1 MINKKVTPAPER
13 ITKTWFYLKK
23 LLIVFVFPLLAIA
36 ATGLSKTFY
45 QMVAKDDGLSATLSF
60 ILMILLGLVTLLS
73 IITAIIQVTEKYDYH
88 NENKQVAPLYTQFKL
103 YMELR
108 KLYKQNPKLKD
119 YNTIRSLTQISSLI
133 LMTIQIIAGVI
144 AVWLTM
150 ALVQLFATQS
160 FSDTKVAYDITLFV
174 GAILSLLFIAKILF
188 IITKGVI
195 DFVKPNHS
203 NNPFDYNIKIIKSAV
218 ISLIKFSFGLVAL
231 SVYNPESPILA
242 ANKHL
247 TNLFMI
253 MVVLVGIKGALM
265 IFDHYIGKRTANMLD
280 SLFVG
285 IDFENISDV
294 ASISK
299 TVYDRLIEEKAQ
311 YIIDIDTVSLI
322 DDVYINQE
330 LIRAYDNDEPL
341 KQIDEQVDE
350 QTVAMS
356 INALNEV
363 KAINV
368 VNDLSS
374 KVQLQINFVIKNI
387 GETTMVKCITKY
399 PIMKKAETLET
410 ENTID

>member
-1 MINKKVTPAPER
+1 MLNKKVTPAPER

-23 LLIVFVFPLLAIA
+23 LLIVIIFPLLSGF
-36 ATGLSKTFY
+36 ATGMAKTLY
-45 QMVAKDDGLSATLSF
+45 QSLAHTNDVSSATLSF
-60 ILMILLGLVTLLS
+60 LVMLLLGLITILS
-73 IITAIIQVTEKYDYH
+73 IIAAIKQVTEKYDYH

-144 AVWLTM
+144 SVWIVM
-150 ALVQLFATQS
+150 VFVQLFATHS
-160 FSDTKVAYDITLFV
+160 FSDSKVAYDITLFV

-188 IITKGVI
+188 IIAKGFI

-203 NNPFDYNIKIIKSAV
+203 NNPFDYNIKIIKSVV
-218 ISLIKFSFGLVAL
+218 ISVIKLSFGLVAL
-231 SVYNPESPILA
+231 TVYNPESPT
-242 ANKHL
+242 NTTDKFL
-247 TNLFMI
+247 TNLFII
-253 MVVLVGIKGALM
+253 MVVLIGIKGALM
-265 IFDHYIGKRTANMLD
+265 IFDHYINKRTANMLD

-330 LIRAYDNDEPL
+330 LIMAYDNDESL
-341 KQIDEQVDE
+341 KQIDE

-356 INALNEV
+356 VNALHEV

-374 KVQLQINFVIKNI
+374 KVQLQIKFIIKNV
-387 GETTMVKCITKY
+387 GETIMVKTITKY
-399 PIMKKAETLET
+399 PIIRKTEPLET

>member
-1 MINKKVTPAPER
+1 MLNKKVTPAPER

-119 YNTIRSLTQISSLI
+119 YNMIRSLTQISSLI

-144 AVWLTM
+144 AVWLVM

-188 IITKGVI
+188 IIAKGVI
-195 DFVKPNHS
+195 DFVKPNCS
-203 NNPFDYNIKIIKSAV
+203 NNPFDYNIKIIKSVV
-218 ISLIKFSFGLVAL
+218 ISLIKLSFGLVAL

-299 TVYDRLIEEKAQ
+299 TLYDRLIEEKAQ

-387 GETTMVKCITKY
+387 GETLMVKTITKY
-399 PIMKKAETLET
+399 PIIRKT
-410 ENTID
+410 ENTIN

>member
-23 LLIVFVFPLLAIA
+23 LLIGIIFPLILGF
-36 ATGLSKTFY
+36 ATGMAKSFY
-45 QMVAKDDGLSATLSF
+45 QSLAHTNDVSSATLSCL
-60 ILMILLGLVTLLS
+60 LMLLLGLFTILS
-73 IITAIIQVTEKYDYH
+73 IIAAIKQLTDKYEYH
-88 NENKQVAPLYTQFKL
+88 NENKQVAPLYTQFTL

-108 KLYKQNPKLKD
+108 KLYKQNHKLKD
-119 YNTIRSLTQISSLI
+119 YNTIRSLTQISRLI
-133 LMTIQIIAGVI
+133 LMTIQIIAEVI
-144 AVWLTM
+144 AVWIII

-188 IITKGVI
+188 IIAKGVI

-203 NNPFDYNIKIIKSAV
+203 NNPFDYNIKIIKSVV
-218 ISLIKFSFGLVAL
+218 ISVIKFSFGLVAL
-231 SVYNPESPILA
+231 SVYNPESPILD

-253 MVVLVGIKGALM
+253 MVVLIGIKGALM
-265 IFDHYIGKRTANMLD
+265 IFDHYIVKRTANMLD

-299 TVYDRLIEEKAQ
+299 TLYDRLIEEKAQ

-341 KQIDEQVDE
+341 KQIDEQ
-350 QTVAMS
+350 TVAMS

-387 GETTMVKCITKY
+387 GETLMVKTITKY
-399 PIMKKAETLET
+399 PIIRKT
-410 ENTID
+410 ENTIN

>member
-23 LLIVFVFPLLAIA
+23 LLIGIIFPLILGF
-36 ATGLSKTFY
+36 ATGMAKSFY
-45 QMVAKDDGLSATLSF
+45 QSLAHTNDVSSATLSCL
-60 ILMILLGLVTLLS
+60 LMLLLGLFTILS
-73 IITAIIQVTEKYDYH
+73 IIAAIKQLTDKYEYH
-88 NENKQVAPLYTQFKL
+88 NENKQVAPLYTQFTL

-108 KLYKQNPKLKD
+108 KLYKQNHKLKD
-119 YNTIRSLTQISSLI
+119 YNTIRSLTQISRLI
-133 LMTIQIIAGVI
+133 LMTIQIIAEVI
-144 AVWLTM
+144 AVWIIM

-188 IITKGVI
+188 IIAKGVI

-203 NNPFDYNIKIIKSAV
+203 NNPFDYNIKIIKSVV
-218 ISLIKFSFGLVAL
+218 ISVIKFSFGLVAL
-231 SVYNPESPILA
+231 SVYNPESPILD

-253 MVVLVGIKGALM
+253 MVVLIGIKGALM
-265 IFDHYIGKRTANMLD
+265 IFDHYIVKRTANMLD

-299 TVYDRLIEEKAQ
+299 TLYDRLIEEKAQ

-341 KQIDEQVDE
+341 KQIDEQ
-350 QTVAMS
+350 TVAMS

-387 GETTMVKCITKY
+387 GETLMVKTITKY
-399 PIMKKAETLET
+399 PIIRKT
-410 ENTID
+410 ENTIN

>member
-23 LLIVFVFPLLAIA
+23 LLIGIIFPLILGF
-36 ATGLSKTFY
+36 ATGMAKSFY
-45 QMVAKDDGLSATLSF
+45 QSLAHTNDVSSATLSCL
-60 ILMILLGLVTLLS
+60 LMLLLGLFTILS
-73 IITAIIQVTEKYDYH
+73 IIAAIKQLTDKYDYH
-88 NENKQVAPLYTQFKL
+88 NENKQVAPLYTQFTL

-108 KLYKQNPKLKD
+108 KLYKQNHKLKD
-119 YNTIRSLTQISSLI
+119 YNTIRSLTQISRLI
-133 LMTIQIIAGVI
+133 LMTIQIIAEVI
-144 AVWLTM
+144 AVWIIM

-188 IITKGVI
+188 IIAKGVI

-203 NNPFDYNIKIIKSAV
+203 NNPFDYNIKIIKSVV
-218 ISLIKFSFGLVAL
+218 ISVIKFSFGLVAL
-231 SVYNPESPILA
+231 SVYNPESPILD

-253 MVVLVGIKGALM
+253 MVVLIGIKGALM
-265 IFDHYIGKRTANMLD
+265 IFDHYIVKRTANMLD

-299 TVYDRLIEEKAQ
+299 TLYDRLIEEKAQ

-341 KQIDEQVDE
+341 KQIDEQ
-350 QTVAMS
+350 TVAMS

-387 GETTMVKCITKY
+387 GETLMVKTITKY
-399 PIMKKAETLET
+399 PIIRKT
-410 ENTID
+410 ENTIN